1 MRIRAKTMA
10 GLAATAAL
18 MLGTAV
24 LAEPDLDARL
34 VINEETEITTI
45 AAAPDHLEG
54 ALEQVISGWHY
65 RDPATRQMET
75 DDFENPA
82 MAFVDEGLAAWDTVE
97 GTAGE
102 SCASCHGSIEESMK
116 GVRAGMP
123 KINPENGELWSME
136 DYINDCRV
144 NRMGAEAW
152 NWDKDPMKNMT
163 AAIALQSRG
172 MPVNVAIDGPAQS
185 YWEQGKEL
193 YYTRHG
199 LLQLSCA
206 NCHEENNGNYIRADH
221 LSQGQINGFPVFR
234 LKQSA
239 LVSMH
244 NRFFGCVRD
253 TRGESYAKGGPELKA
268 LELYVASRGN
278 GLSVEAPSVRN

>member
-1 MRIRAKTMA
+1 MKIRAKTTTA
-10 GLAATAAL
+10 LAAAM
-18 MLGTAV
+18 MLGLGSAA
-24 LAEPDLDARL
+24 LAEPDLDAKL
-34 VINEETEITTI
+34 VINDELEMTTI

-65 RDPATRQMET
+65 RSETTRAMEM

-82 MAFVDEGLAAWDTVE
+82 MAAVDEGLTAWETVE
-97 GTAGE
+97 GTEGE

-116 GVRAGMP
+116 GLRAVMP
-123 KINPENGELWSME
+123 KVNPENGELWSME

-206 NCHEENNGNYIRADH
+206 NCHEENNGHHIRVDH
-221 LSQGQINGFPVFR
+221 LSQGQINGFPVYR

-244 NRFFGCVRD
+244 NRFYGCVRD
-253 TRGESYAKGGPELKA
+253 TRGESYAKGGPEFHA

>member
-1 MRIRAKTMA
+1 
-10 GLAATAAL
+10 
-18 MLGTAV
+18 
-24 LAEPDLDARL
+24 
-34 VINEETEITTI
+34 
-45 AAAPDHLEG
+45 
-54 ALEQVISGWHY
+54 
-65 RDPATRQMET
+65 
-75 DDFENPA
+75 
-82 MAFVDEGLAAWDTVE
+82 
-97 GTAGE
+97 
-102 SCASCHGSIEESMK
+102 MK
-116 GVRAGMP
+116 GVRAVMP
-123 KINPENGELWSME
+123 KVNPENGELWSVE

-163 AAIALQSRG
+163 AAIAVQSRG
-172 MPVNVAIDGPAQS
+172 MPVAVAIDGPAQS

-206 NCHEENNGNYIRADH
+206 NCHEENNGHYIRADH

-253 TRGESYAKGGPELKA
+253 TRGESYAKGGPEFHA
-268 LELYVASRGN
+268 LELYVASRGL
-278 GLSVEAPSVRN
+278 GLSIEGPSVRN

>member
-1 MRIRAKTMA
+1 
-10 GLAATAAL
+10 
-18 MLGTAV
+18 MLGTSAF
-24 LAEPDLDARL
+24 AEPDMDARL
-34 VINEETEITTI
+34 VVNEELEITTI
-45 AAAPDHLEG
+45 TAAPDHLEG
-54 ALEQVISGWHY
+54 ALDQVVSGWHY
-65 RDPATRQMET
+65 RGETTRAMQG

-97 GTAGE
+97 GTEGE
-102 SCASCHGSIEESMK
+102 SCASCHGDIEESMK
-116 GVRAGMP
+116 GVRASMP
-123 KINPENGELWSME
+123 KINAENGELWSME
-136 DYINDCRV
+136 DYVNDCRT

-152 NWDKDPMKNMT
+152 NWDKAPMKTMT

-172 MPVNVAIDGPAQS
+172 MPVDVAIDGAAAP
-185 YWEQGKEL
+185 YWEQGKEM
-193 YYTRHG
+193 YYTRTG

-234 LKQSA
+234 LKQSN

-244 NRFFGCVRD
+244 NRFFGCIRD
-253 TRGESYAKGGPELKA
+253 TRAESYAKGGPEFHA

-278 GLSVEAPSVRN
+278 GLSVEAPAVRN